1 MVQFH
6 YECLR
11 LVLCGGNANNGANA
25 GSRNV
30 NANNA
35 PGNANSN
42 VGSRLNMAYTI
53 IRCEVDPC
61 LLAKHNQLQPPL
73 VAVCERGV
81 LAKPKHLS

>member
-6 YECLR
+6 AECLR
-11 LVLCGGNANNGANA
+11 LVLVGGNAIYGANA

-42 VGSRLNMAYTI
+42 VGSRLNMAYNNTSS
-53 IRCEVDPC
+53 EADPC
-61 LLAKHNQLQPPL
+61 HLAKHNQLQPSL
-73 VAVCERGV
+73 VA
-81 LAKPKHLS
+81 LAKEAYWPSPN